1 MTLLSILVYAGIIF
15 GIIFCVTGSVIMVYE
30 EKHYDHEE

>member
-15 GIIFCVTGSVIMVYE
+15 GIIFCVAGSIIIVYE
-30 EKHYDHEE
+30 DKRHDHEE

>member
-15 GIIFCVTGSVIMVYE
+15 GIIFCVTGSIIIVYE
-30 EKHYDHEE
+30 EKHYHNEE